1 MLVQH
6 LFALFFKVTTR
17 IIHQIYPFL
26 QIFICFLELFV
37 LSALIFNRLDQLHL
51 HLGGRGQVANTAVI
65 VLIILPILILIVI
78 EALRILV
85 VTAV

>member
-17 IIHQIYPFL
+17 IIHQIDPFL
-26 QIFICFLELFV
+26 QIFICFFELFV
-37 LSALIFNRLDQLHL
+37 LSTLIFNRLDQLHL
-51 HLGGRGQVANTAVI
+51 HLGGRGQVANTAVV

>member
-1 MLVQH
+1 
-6 LFALFFKVTTR
+6 
-17 IIHQIYPFL
+17 
-26 QIFICFLELFV
+26 
-37 LSALIFNRLDQLHL
+37 L
-51 HLGGRGQVANTAVI
+51 HLGGRGQVANTAVV

>member
-17 IIHQIYPFL
+17 IIHQIDPFL
-26 QIFICFLELFV
+26 QIFICFLKLFV
-37 LSALIFNRLDQLHL
+37 LSAFIFNRLDQLHL
-51 HLGGRGQVANTAVI
+51 HLGGRGQVANTAVV